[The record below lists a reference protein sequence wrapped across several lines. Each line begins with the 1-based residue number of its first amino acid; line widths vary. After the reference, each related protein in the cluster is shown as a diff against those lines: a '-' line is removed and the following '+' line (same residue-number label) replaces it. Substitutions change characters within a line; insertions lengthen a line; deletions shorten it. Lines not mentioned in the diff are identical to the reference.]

1 MKHLIVVAEQ
11 GFPFSNL
18 DLWLMVKVYLDQINC
33 KIKHFKGNIPGE
45 NWARSFLKCHAKEL
59 THDYINKLTLP
70 ELR

>member
-33 KIKHFKGNIPGE
+33 KVKHFKGNIPGE
-45 NWARSFLKCHAKEL
+45 NRARSFLKCHAKEL
-59 THDYINKLTLP
+59 THDYIKKLTLP

>member
-18 DLWLMVKVYLDQINC
+18 DLWLMVKVYLDQ
-33 KIKHFKGNIPGE
+33 IPGE